1 MTSKINISIP
11 EPCHENWQKMTAV
24 EKGKF
29 CGACQKNVYDFT
41 KSSDREIISAYNKE
55 SNLCG
60 RFLNN
65 QLNRDLIVIEPKK
78 SIWVASTSIILS
90 FLSLGN
96 QETQAQEKP
105 QVEKSSENVLGGI
118 SGVIKPIDFEK
129 KGLKITGFVSDAT
142 GVLPGV
148 NIIVKGTTRGVSTDF
163 GGNYNIEANKGEV
176 LVFSFIGMKDE
187 EITISKNPILN
198 VTLKE
203 DEFTFVGFVVKSLG
217 DVEMKKKPTFF
228 GRIFRKI
235 GRVFK

>member
-11 EPCHENWQKMTAV
+11 EPCHENWQNMTAV

-60 RFLNN
+60 RFLTN

-96 QETQAQEKP
+96 QETQAQEKA
-105 QVEKSSENVLGGI
+105 QVVNSPKELIQGYITSKP
-118 SGVIKPIDFEK
+118 VIEK
-129 KGLKITGFVSDAT
+129 KGLKITGFVSDAA

-163 GGNYNIEANKGEV
+163 GGNYSIEANKGEV

-187 EITISKNPILN
+187 EITISKNTIVN

-203 DEFTFVGFVVKSLG
+203 DDFTFVDFVVTSLG
-217 DVEMKKKPTFF
+217 HVEMKKKPTFF

-235 GRVFK
+235 AKVF